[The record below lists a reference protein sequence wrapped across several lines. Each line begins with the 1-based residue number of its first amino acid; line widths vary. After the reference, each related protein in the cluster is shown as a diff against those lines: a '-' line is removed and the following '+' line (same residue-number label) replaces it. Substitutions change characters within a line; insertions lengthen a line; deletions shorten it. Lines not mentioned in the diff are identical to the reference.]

1 MNYTSSRLSIDSTR
15 NSFHL
20 PVITDTRRMKTIP
33 CKINILRDNHVNS
46 CNIRARGIQQARD
59 NTGQN
64 MNNNRVII
72 WDGWRGMAILLLLTG
87 HFFDQKWIW
96 EDRLGVDAFF
106 VLSGMLMSEILF
118 VKRMRLRDFYI
129 RRFSRIIPAFFVF
142 VLAAYAFAVVAS
154 FSFESQEIIASLGFF
169 RTYYPLA
176 PHIWAS
182 DVPIGHL
189 WSLNVEEHAY
199 VIMSL
204 LTLLILRGHKA
215 AYTLI
220 FLGLASIGICFYYYT
235 HEAIAPT
242 EFRIRTESAI
252 SFVFLSA
259 GYHLFKRQINIRVPG
274 YFPVLALL
282 GAFSCYLTVMPDW
295 LTFSVAP
302 LLLAFSL
309 NHIREAGF
317 VLRGILEL
325 KVLRL
330 MGLWSFSIYLWQQP
344 FYEYAWVIPG
354 GNYVAVVLAISAG
367 FLSFYFLENPLR
379 IWINKRWT
387 KKFQKDQQSLGYVR
401 E

>member
-1 MNYTSSRLSIDSTR
+1 
-15 NSFHL
+15 
-20 PVITDTRRMKTIP
+20 
-33 CKINILRDNHVNS
+33 
-46 CNIRARGIQQARD
+46 
-59 NTGQN
+59 

-142 VLAAYAFAVVAS
+142 VLVAYAFALVAR
-154 FSFESQEIIASLGFF
+154 FSFESRELIASLGFF
-169 RTYYPLA
+169 RTYYPLD

-204 LTLLILRGHKA
+204 ITLLFLRTQKA
-215 AYTLI
+215 AAILT
-220 FLGLASIGICFYYYT
+220 FLGLVSIGICFYYYN
-235 HEAIAPT
+235 HKGLAPL

-259 GYHLFKRQINIRVPG
+259 GYHLFKKRYNIQVLK

-317 VLRGILEL
+317 VLSGILKL
-325 KVLRL
+325 KVLRV

-344 FYEYAWVIPG
+344 FYEYSWAIPG
-354 GNYVAVVLAISAG
+354 GNFVAVLLAIGAG
-367 FLSFYFLENPLR
+367 VLSFHFLENPARL
-379 IWINKRWT
+379 WINQRWT
-387 KKFQKDQQSLGYVR
+387 SQSQKDQQSINYVR
-401 E
+401 